1 LFRLSEADPIV
12 KTSDPENKIELE
24 PGNNT
29 GA

>member
-1 LFRLSEADPIV
+1 LPPEADPIV